1 MAGIYFHYPFC
12 SQACNY
18 CNFHFSTQTKYRQ
31 QMQKAMMSEL
41 YLRKSELKTP
51 IESIYFGGGSPS
63 LLSASFFHKVIK
75 SVNHCFKLSNNIE
88 ITLEANPNDL
98 TLQNLKDLKKSGV
111 NRISIGVQSFHDY
124 ELKMM
129 NRIHNSNQGLKAIEW
144 TSKVFDNFSVDL
156 IYGLPKSNISTWA
169 HNLDILN
176 SFNPPHISSYALTV
190 EPKTVLFRQ
199 VDKGDIK
206 LLDEEAVK
214 LQYDLLTSRLEKAA
228 YINYEFSNF
237 GKIGFHSVNN
247 SNYWNG
253 KPYLGIGPSA
263 HSYDGHRVRS
273 WNISNNLKYLKSI
286 ENGCL
291 SQRKE
296 VLKDHEVFNEYVMIG
311 LRTDGVKIRR
321 VNESFGSNYALYL
334 EKQAKNHL
342 LDRRL
347 FWDGDV
353 LKVSRQARFLSDGIA
368 SDLFMLKS

>member
-63 LLSASFFHKVIK
+63 LLPASFFHKVIK
-75 SVNHCFKLSNNIE
+75 YVNDCFKLGNEIE

-98 TLQNLKDLKKSGV
+98 TLQKLKDLKKSGV

-169 HNLDILN
+169 HNLDILT

-296 VLKDHEVFNEYVMIG
+296 VLKDHEVFNEYIMIG

>member
-169 HNLDILN
+169 HNLDILT

-296 VLKDHEVFNEYVMIG
+296 VLKDHEVFNEYIMIG

>member
-1 MAGIYFHYPFC
+1 
-12 SQACNY
+12 
-18 CNFHFSTQTKYRQ
+18 
-31 QMQKAMMSEL
+31 
-41 YLRKSELKTP
+41 
-51 IESIYFGGGSPS
+51 
-63 LLSASFFHKVIK
+63 
-75 SVNHCFKLSNNIE
+75 VNHCFKLSNNIE

-169 HNLDILN
+169 HNLDILT

-247 SNYWNG
+247 SNYWKG

-291 SQRKE
+291 SRRKE

-311 LRTDGVKIRR
+311 LRTDGVKIKRI
-321 VNESFGSNYALYL
+321 NESFGSNYALYL

>member
-169 HNLDILN
+169 HNLDILT

-190 EPKTVLFRQ
+190 DPKTVLFRQ

>member
-31 QMQKAMMSEL
+31 QMQKAMKSEL
-41 YLRKSELKTP
+41 HLRKSELKTP

-63 LLSASFFHKVIK
+63 LLPASFFHKVIK
-75 SVNHCFKLSNNIE
+75 SVNDCFKLSNNIE

-169 HNLDILN
+169 HNLDILT

-296 VLKDHEVFNEYVMIG
+296 VLKDHEVFNEYGMID